1 MGLTKIFP
9 GKIFIHVLILSAS
22 TCLYGQE
29 DENAD
34 PDQEPQ
40 ENVSQRPIE
49 EIQVTGERTL

>member
-1 MGLTKIFP
+1 MFRS
-9 GKIFIHVLILSAS
+9 KIFIHLLILSAS

-40 ENVSQRPIE
+40 
-49 EIQVTGERTL
+49 